1 MTGFLILFERERWLT
16 RYAVLMFAL
25 LFATAVLWAV
35 DERVVREVN
44 VWAKPMKFM
53 AATGWMALTTAVFLT
68 LLPTHA
74 RAQRSVQVMVWVLVL
89 TSAFEVGYITL
100 QGALGNGSHYN
111 VTHPLLAL
119 MFGLMATAA
128 VGLTATQGYLAWV
141 VNKSGLTWG
150 QPVFV
155 QSVVWGLALTFVLA
169 TVSGFVLGGLQPPPG
184 QGWPVV
190 GWHLSGGDARPA
202 HFLGVHANQLLPLL
216 GWALMQVR
224 GLTPRAAMGTLYAV
238 VALYVLAWA
247 WLSVSALAGRV
258 A

>member
-1 MTGFLILFERERWLT
+1 MALIVNLFQRERFLM
-16 RYAVLMFAL
+16 RYTVLMFAL
-25 LFATAVLWAV
+25 LLVAGLLWSV
-35 DERVVREVN
+35 DGRLVRAVN

-53 AATGWMALTTAVFLT
+53 AAGGWLALTTAVFLT

-74 RAQRSVQVMVWVLVL
+74 RSQRSVQVMVWVLVL

-111 VTHPLLAL
+111 VSHPLLAF

-150 QPVFV
+150 QHVFV

-184 QGWPVV
+184 QGLSVV

-216 GWALMQVR
+216 GLALMQVR
-224 GLTPRAAMGTLYAV
+224 GLTPRAAMGILYAG

>member
-25 LFATAVLWAV
+25 LLATAVLWAV

-53 AATGWMALTTAVFLT
+53 AATGFLALTTAVFLA

-74 RAQRSVQVMVWVLVL
+74 RAQRSVQGMVWLLVL
-89 TSAFEVGYITL
+89 TSTFEVGYITL
-100 QGALGNGSHYN
+100 QGALGNASHYN
-111 VTHPLLAL
+111 VSHPLLAV
-119 MFGLMATAA
+119 MFGLMALAA

-141 VNKSGLTWG
+141 VMKNGLTWG

-184 QGWPVV
+184 QGLPLV

-216 GWALMQVR
+216 GLALMRPR
-224 GLTPRAAMGTLYAV
+224 GWQPRVALGLLYAGV
-238 VALYVLAWA
+238 TLYVLAWT
-247 WLSVSALAGRV
+247 WLSTLALAGRV

>member
-1 MTGFLILFERERWLT
+1 MAAFLILFERERSLM

-35 DERVVREVN
+35 DERLVREVN

-53 AATGWMALTTAVFLT
+53 AATGWLALTTAVFLA
-68 LLPTHA
+68 LLPTNA
-74 RAQRSVQVMVWVLVL
+74 RAQRSVQLMVWVLVL

-111 VTHPLLAL
+111 VSHPFLAV
-119 MFGLMATAA
+119 MFGLMALAA

-141 VNKSGLTWG
+141 VMRNGLTWG
-150 QPVFV
+150 HAVLV

-184 QGWPVV
+184 QGLPLV

-216 GWALMQVR
+216 GLALTRVPS
-224 GLTPRAAMGTLYAV
+224 LPPRVAMGLLCAGVT
-238 VALYVLAWA
+238 LYVLAWT
-247 WLSVSALAGRV
+247 WLSASALAGRV